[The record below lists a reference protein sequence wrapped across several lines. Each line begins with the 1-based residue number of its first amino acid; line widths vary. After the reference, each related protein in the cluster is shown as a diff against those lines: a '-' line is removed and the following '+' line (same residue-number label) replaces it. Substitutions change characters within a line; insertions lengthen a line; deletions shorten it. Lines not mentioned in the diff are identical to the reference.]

1 MATTFE
7 NKIIKDIGVLP
18 VLAVETDA
26 GTRSTIIGMQ
36 LSNLTESV
44 VYTSVSIKDSD
55 SVHAYFIKDVMLPP
69 NSSLPVLR
77 SGEKLILSPS
87 NALYIVSD
95 EDDSIDA
102 ILSYVDIV

>member
-36 LSNLTESV
+36 LSNLTE
-44 VYTSVSIKDSD
+44 
-55 SVHAYFIKDVMLPP
+55 
-69 NSSLPVLR
+69 
-77 SGEKLILSPS
+77 
-87 NALYIVSD
+87 
-95 EDDSIDA
+95 
-102 ILSYVDIV
+102 